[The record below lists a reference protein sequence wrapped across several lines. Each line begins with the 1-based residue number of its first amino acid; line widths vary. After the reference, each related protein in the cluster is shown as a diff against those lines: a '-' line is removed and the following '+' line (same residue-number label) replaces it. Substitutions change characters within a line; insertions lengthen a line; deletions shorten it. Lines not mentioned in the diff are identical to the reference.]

1 MESRE
6 QLQQRVTELEKQIA
20 MLNAGGRR
28 MRGIRRRASWEI
40 AGLPFYDI
48 ALGPDLERGEFRGHA
63 KGFIAIGDMAT
74 GVFAMGGL
82 ASGVFA
88 FGGLA
93 IGFFT
98 FGGLSIGALFA
109 VGGLAIGT
117 VAFGGGALG
126 GVAMGGG
133 AVGYYACGGG
143 AVGAHT
149 VSPAHSDPEAAAFFD
164 ENGLGQ
170 VCGHRGP
177 ERAAASPVLPARL

>member
-1 MESRE
+1 MQSRE
-6 QLQQRVTELEKQIA
+6 QQLQQRVTELENQIA
-20 MLNAGGRR
+20 MMRAGGGA
-28 MRGIRRRASWEI
+28 MRGVRRRASWTI

-48 ALGPDLERGEFRGHA
+48 ALGPDVERGEFRGHA

-93 IGFFT
+93 IGLFT

-143 AVGAHT
+143 VAGVHT
-149 VSPAHSDPEAAAFFD
+149 VGPTRSDPEAAAFFD

-170 VCGHRGP
+170 VCRHR
-177 ERAAASPVLPARL
+177 

>member
-1 MESRE
+1 MLRRGYRASVAIGEAPMQSRE
-6 QLQQRVTELEKQIA
+6 QQLQQRVAELEKQIA
-20 MLNAGGRR
+20 MMRAGGGA
-28 MRGIRRRASWEI
+28 MRGVRRRASWTI

-48 ALGPDLERGEFRGHA
+48 ALGPDVERGEFRGHA
-63 KGFIAIGDMAT
+63 KGFIAIGDTAT

-88 FGGLA
+88 F
-93 IGFFT
+93 
-98 FGGLSIGALFA
+98 
-109 VGGLAIGT
+109 GGLAIGT

-143 AVGAHT
+143 VAGVHT
-149 VSPAHSDPEAAAFFD
+149 VGPTRSEPEAAAFFD

-170 VCGHRGP
+170 VCRHR
-177 ERAAASPVLPARL
+177 